1 MAIESGRRQPSHE
14 AKVDSKFRGSWSG
27 NERDFLFHNTDG
39 PSPTLPNAGYV
50 CGLDFDDDGRA
61 AAPVDIDG
69 DGDLDLVILS
79 LQGLRLVE
87 NTSPKRRFLRLRLEG
102 AKGRIDA
109 LDAMVRVVAGG
120 VTQQEYVRLTDGFQT
135 QVPFELHFGLG
146 DAKVVDRVEI
156 TWPGGE
162 KQTVVDVPVDRLV
175 TVRRG
180 REGFAD
186 ADLPRWPVREARPVR
201 PAFSFDLAANK
212 LEGGKGPLAS
222 RGRPVVVSFLAPGTG
237 PTQGLTRVA
246 DRHRDLVQFAGVAAE
261 GAAALPGIP
270 LFVADADL
278 LAAFFGPG
286 ATAAVPATFVFDG
299 NGALRRAFRREVG
312 EEELSSLLDSFR
324 DEGTGAAEMN
334 RRGSRSHQLGRDDEA
349 REWIEKALAADPES
363 GIGNCYMGLALL
375 SLNRPDE
382 ALVYLRRATQFDPEY
397 WNSWFNLGAVLNAK
411 GDFKG
416 AIEAYERADKLKVD
430 DVEIAMR
437 LGSSAARAGQAAAA
451 LAAFE
456 RAVKLAP
463 GNATAWAVK
472 GELHFA
478 LGQLAPSKECFAKAQ
493 AIDPN
498 EPLSR
503 NYLKQIEKME
513 KERK

>member
-1 MAIESGRRQPSHE
+1 MQIESGRRLPSHE
-14 AKVDSKFRGSWSG
+14 ARVDSKFRGSWSG
-27 NERDFLFHNTDG
+27 NERDFLFYNTDG
-39 PSPTLPNAGYV
+39 PSPTLPNAAYV

-102 AKGRIDA
+102 AKGQIDA

-120 VTQQEYVRLTDGFQT
+120 VTQQEYVRLVDGFQA

-146 DAKVVDRVEI
+146 DAKAVDRVEI

-162 KQTVVDVPVDRLV
+162 KQTVLDVPVDRLV

-180 REGFAD
+180 REGFAA
-186 ADLPRWPVREARPVR
+186 ADLPRWPVRETRPVR
-201 PAFSFDLAANK
+201 PAFTFDLAATN

-222 RGRPVVVSFLAPGTG
+222 RGRPVVVSFLSPGAG
-237 PTQGLTRVA
+237 SSEVLSRVA
-246 DRHRDLVQFAGVAAE
+246 GRYRDVVQFAGVASE
-261 GAAALPGIP
+261 GTAAVPGLPVFAADAAL
-270 LFVADADL
+270 A
-278 LAAFFGPG
+278 AAFFGPG
-286 ATAAVPATFVFDG
+286 GVPTLPSTFVFDG
-299 NGALRRAFRREVG
+299 NGALRRAFRRAVG
-312 EEELSSLLDSFR
+312 EEELSALLESFG

-334 RRGSRSHQLGRDDEA
+334 RRGSRSHQLGRDHEA
-349 REWIEKALAADPES
+349 REWIEKALAVDPES
-363 GIGNCYMGLALL
+363 GIANCYMGLALL
-375 SLNRPDE
+375 SLNRPDD
-382 ALVYLRRATQFDPEY
+382 ALVYLRRSIQVDPEY

-411 GDFKG
+411 GDYKG
-416 AIEAYERADKLKVD
+416 AIDAYEHADKLKPD

-451 LAAFE
+451 LAAFD

-478 LGQLAPSKECFAKAQ
+478 LGQLQPSKECFAKAQ

-498 EPLSR
+498 EPMSR
-503 NYLKQIEKME
+503 TYLNKIEKME